1 LVEVA
6 KSLNLKC
13 ASPDFGFYILLLLY
27 VHSVTNIVGA
37 TLGGEEMVQYK
48 GESYE
53 KFLINTMNAIN
64 YLMLGQ
70 FDDAMVEARRINEKI
85 SKMKMDQ
92 RDPYEQSPF
101 ARYLAALLWDA
112 QKNYDDAYIEFEA
125 AYKLDSKNP
134 FLPRDLIVA
143 AKKARR
149 ADAEKKWRKEFEN
162 IEEDK
167 KAFDKSYGELILIY
181 QQGWGA
187 QKATRPGEYRFP
199 SLKKVYNRTQIAQI
213 TVDDQKP
220 ENTEMV
226 YDVDQVSIDTL
237 EKDFGSLVAR
247 RVGGVVAKA
256 VVSDQ
261 VRQKNQLLGD
271 LTWIAMNIAD
281 RADLRQWSTLPAS
294 FQISK
299 IYLKAGTYKLKIQGL
314 DSSGANTGESTEKE
328 VTIKGNAKTFVNW
341 RSLQ

>member
-1 LVEVA
+1 MREKMRIKPVSSIL
-6 KSLNLKC
+6 KFSLFLFLATQISGC
-13 ASPDFGFYILLLLY
+13 ASYQSKMYATRNAIQQGQNEEALAKLEALAKEPGRDQLLY
-27 VHSVTNIVGA
+27 LLDYATALQIAGKYKESAEQFINADKLVDLNDYHSVTNIVGA

-143 AKKARR
+143 AKKSSACRR
-149 ADAEKKWRKEFEN
+149 RKKMEKR
-162 IEEDK
+162 I
-167 KAFDKSYGELILIY
+167 
-181 QQGWGA
+181 
-187 QKATRPGEYRFP
+187 
-199 SLKKVYNRTQIAQI
+199 
-213 TVDDQKP
+213 
-220 ENTEMV
+220 
-226 YDVDQVSIDTL
+226 
-237 EKDFGSLVAR
+237 
-247 RVGGVVAKA
+247 
-256 VVSDQ
+256 
-261 VRQKNQLLGD
+261 
-271 LTWIAMNIAD
+271 
-281 RADLRQWSTLPAS
+281 
-294 FQISK
+294 
-299 IYLKAGTYKLKIQGL
+299 
-314 DSSGANTGESTEKE
+314 
-328 VTIKGNAKTFVNW
+328 
-341 RSLQ
+341 